1 MPVPK
6 AIATHYSGQRDCIVQ
21 YQSLKTSLTTSI
33 HIIANVL
40 VIMDNVFVLGDKVHH
55 TPGDWWM
62 IHRPT
67 DYIPRTEIGNIQRK
81 LDFNQ

>member
-1 MPVPK
+1 
-6 AIATHYSGQRDCIVQ
+6 
-21 YQSLKTSLTTSI
+21 
-33 HIIANVL
+33 
-40 VIMDNVFVLGDKVHH
+40 MDNVFVLGDKVHH

-67 DYIPRTEIGNIQRK
+67 DYISRTEIGNIQRK